1 MKENKGISASLPGGL
16 NFGVPGK
23 DGATFTPSLDD
34 DGNLSWSNDKGLP
47 NPEPKNIRGPQG
59 PAGEVSDD
67 KIAEA
72 VKEYLDSGENP
83 AYELPIGGDEL
94 GGVKNG
100 GNVVINEDG
109 TMTAPE
115 SDVSDE
121 QVETAVSDWLNEH
134 PEATTTVADGAIT
147 PVKTTFMEE
156 NSTEVW
162 NANDVARRNIVVRA
176 NGTYYVHSWLN
187 NNTLSLDV
195 SGVRELIVRAFS
207 SYINWIQTATEIVD
221 NGVAVISSGYT
232 TDKPDDIN
240 ATDVPVAEMREVK
253 IDIADGASFIL
264 IDLGKTLPTHVY
276 VGVPNGVYRLNES
289 VDISPDVAKW
299 VRDHAE
305 DVVVDG
311 AITTEKLADDAVTLE
326 KIDGIDVADRV
337 VQWKMFHD
345 GTNTNM
351 GKLYPDD
358 NSAIYV
364 AHLEKGKTYCVL
376 NIPHPLPANVMPAA
390 SYEDNNYHGFF
401 FAYSSEITKEE
412 VDDVSGY
419 PDANKVASGIMNNIV
434 KGVRSNG
441 YAECTA
447 DYDWTT
453 TYACN
458 YLTMLKDVWLY
469 HATLKPRDG
478 MMANHN
484 AVICEAEPGYT
495 GAGRD
500 IVFSGEPYTVFQYD
514 LGNSIKGDPVQVGAA
529 MMAKTVKTTKDR
541 VYAAMS
547 RDVPRDRSLRIA
559 FVGDSITYAAS
570 NAGLQHAF
578 RKYVSMNLNALT
590 TVTCQSGASVTTGSG
605 SFDWNGGTGDNYD
618 SGASGYVGLSAK
630 LPKENTT
637 YEDEIRMKE
646 TDIVI
651 VELGTN
657 DFWNGAT
664 LGSVSDLT
672 DDTTFY
678 GAVEKTI
685 ALLES
690 TYPNAQIMWVLPFK
704 NEKWTTANGAGNTLV
719 DYLIALKILCQTHER
734 VWVLDLFDKWYLDYD
749 NASVRSKF
757 FIDGVHI
764 SGNAHKC
771 VAEAMIDKIRQI
783 VSVCGLKRIEQPKF
797 YQSNDSRYGAT

>member
-1 MKENKGISASLPGGL
+1 MEEVKELQTLATTKGVYNSFPDKTAREQLGGKLSNPGGL
-16 NFGVPGK
+16 KVGDYLRVQSIGA
-23 DGATFTPSLDD
+23 DGTVVLEGA
-34 DGNLSWSNDKGLP
+34 DGTG
-47 NPEPKNIRGPQG
+47 GG
-59 PAGEVSDD
+59 
-67 KIAEA
+67 
-72 VKEYLDSGENP
+72 DSGQNP
-83 AYELPIGGDEL
+83 TYELPVGGDEL

-115 SDVSDE
+115 SEVTDE
-121 QVETAVSDWLNEH
+121 QVQTAVSDWLDEH
-134 PEATTTVADGAIT
+134 PEATTTVADGSIT
-147 PVKTTFMEE
+147 PAKTTFMDE

-162 NANDVARRNIVVRA
+162 NANDVVRRNIVVRA
-176 NGTYYVHSWLN
+176 NGTYAIHGWLN

-195 SGVRELIVRAFS
+195 SGLRKLIVRAFS
-207 SYINWIQTATEIVD
+207 SYINWLQTATEIVD
-221 NGVAVISSGYT
+221 NGVAVISNGYT

-240 ATDVPVAEMREVK
+240 ATDVPTAEMREVE
-253 IDIADGASFIL
+253 IDIADGASFIM
-264 IDLGKTLPTHVY
+264 IDLGKTLPTY
-276 VGVPNGVYRLNES
+276 VSVCIPNGVYRLNKT
-289 VDISPDVAKW
+289 VDISPNVAKW
-299 VRDHAE
+299 VHEHPD
-305 DVVVDG
+305 DVVADG
-311 AITTEKLADDAVTLE
+311 SITTEKLADDAITPE
-326 KIDGIDVADRV
+326 KIDGIDVTDRF
-337 VQWKMFHD
+337 VQWKMLYD
-345 GTNTNM
+345 GTNTS
-351 GKLYPDD
+351 GGGLYPDE

-376 NIPHPLPANVMPAA
+376 NVPNPLPANVMPNA
-390 SYEDNNYHGFF
+390 SYEDNRIAGLFF
-401 FAYSSEITKEE
+401 VYSSEITKAEI
-412 VDDVSGY
+412 DDVNGY
-419 PDANKVASGIMNNIV
+419 PAANRVVSGIMTGILE
-434 KGVRSNG
+434 GMHSDG

-469 HATLKPRDG
+469 QATLKPRDG
-478 MMANHN
+478 MMLNHN
-484 AVICEAEPGYT
+484 NYVICEAEPGYT
-495 GAGRD
+495 GAGHD
-500 IVFSGEPYTVFQYD
+500 INFSGEAYSVFQYD
-514 LGNSIKGDPVQVGAA
+514 LGNSSKLDPVQVGAA

-547 RDVPRDRSLRIA
+547 RDVPRDRSIRIA
-559 FVGDSITYAAS
+559 FIGDSITYAGS
-570 NAGLQHAF
+570 NAGLQNAF
-578 RKYVSMNLNALT
+578 RKYVSMNLNAPT
-590 TVTCQSGASVTTGSG
+590 TTICQSGVSVTTGSG

-618 SGASGYVGLSAK
+618 SGVSGYVGLSAK
-630 LPKENTT
+630 LPKENTI
-637 YEDEIRMKE
+637 YENEIRMNE

-657 DFWNGAT
+657 DFWEGAA

-749 NASVRSKF
+749 NAGVRSKF

-783 VSVCGLKRIEQPKF
+783 VSVCGLKRIEQPEF
-797 YQSNDSRYGAT
+797 YSGNDSRYGAT